1 MKMKK
6 NHRFFGISYLCFPLI
21 LLCCFSCKNVQHP
34 DWGFAGGDEGHTNYA
49 ALDQINRDNV
59 SRLKVAWTYH
69 SGNMKGNVQGN
80 PLIVD
85 GVMYITTPAQ
95 EVIAVDAAEGKELWR
110 FNPARTGE
118 TMGGINRGIA
128 YWGKGEQALIAFTSG
143 PYLNVISAKT
153 GQAIPSFGDKG
164 RINLNEGLVR
174 PATEM
179 AISAPAAPVI
189 FKDLV
194 IVGAMTWSAPANVSA
209 FNIHTGKREWIFHT
223 IPQPDEVGYDTW
235 GDKDFWKKGAGV
247 NVWGGLCVDSE
258 NGMVFFATGQP
269 KDDFYRPDNKG
280 EHLYGNCIVAL
291 DAGTGKRKWHYQAL
305 HHDLWDLDLPCA
317 PMLVN
322 LRKGSEKVPGVAQL
336 TKTGNT
342 LLFNRLTGELFSK
355 VEERPVPASPLLGE
369 VSYPTQPYVSWP
381 EPFSRQVLTV
391 DQLTR
396 LTPEAHASALNRFNA
411 SDTGWFV
418 PPSEKGVIYY
428 GIHGGAEWGGG
439 SYDPESNTLFVNAN
453 ELAWHITMH
462 DINGN
467 NGATGKDI
475 SPGRNVYL
483 ASGCVSCHGGNRE
496 GMGAAPA
503 LKELAKKYRKDE
515 VVKIIKTGRGAMPA
529 FTQIPE
535 DDVQAIAAYLL
546 DTKSAS
552 GKIKEEKIPVYRAMA
567 YTKFLDEQGY
577 PATTPPWGTLN
588 ALDLTTGKIKWKIP
602 LGEYEELTRKG
613 IPPTGTENFGG
624 SIVTGGGLVFIAAAR
639 DLKFR
644 AFDTNTGKLLW
655 EAPLPYGGNAVP
667 STYMVNGKQYVVIPA
682 TGGGKLG
689 TPTGDAYVAFALPDQ
704 Q

>member
-1 MKMKK
+1 MKMKT
-6 NHRFFGISYLCFPLI
+6 NRRRQGIIGACYSMA
-21 LLCCFSCKNVQHP
+21 LLLSVSCKEVQHP
-34 DWGFAGGDEGHTNYA
+34 NWGFAGGDEGHTNYA
-49 ALDQINRDNV
+49 PFSQINKDNV
-59 SRLKVAWTYH
+59 AQLKVAWTYH
-69 SGNMKGNVQGN
+69 TGNMKGNVQGN

-85 GVMYITTPAQ
+85 GVMYITTPDQ
-95 EVIAVDAAEGKELWR
+95 ELIAVDAAKGVERWR
-110 FNPARTGE
+110 YNPARKGE
-118 TMGGINRGIA
+118 VMGGVNRGIA
-128 YWGKGEQALIAFTSG
+128 HWGKGEQALIAFTSG
-143 PYLNVISAKT
+143 PYLNVISVQT
-153 GQAIPSFGDKG
+153 GKPAEGFGDKG

-174 PATEM
+174 PANEM

-209 FNIHTGKREWIFHT
+209 FNIHTGKREWIFHN
-223 IPQPDEVGYDTW
+223 IPQPGEEGYESW
-235 GDKDFWKKGAGV
+235 GDKNFWKTGAGV

-269 KDDFYRPDNKG
+269 KDDFYRPDNNG

-291 DAGTGKRKWHYQAL
+291 EAGTGKKKWHYQAL

-317 PMLVN
+317 PILVN
-322 LRKGSEKVPGVAQL
+322 LKKDGKKVLGVAQL

-355 VEERPVPASPLLGE
+355 VEERSVPASPLLGE
-369 VSYPTQPYVSWP
+369 KAFPTQPYVSWP
-381 EPFSRQVLTV
+381 EPFSRQVLTAA
-391 DQLTR
+391 DLTK
-396 LTPEAHASALNRFNA
+396 LTPEAHESALKRFNA
-411 SDTGWFV
+411 SDTGWFM
-418 PPSEKGVIYY
+418 PPTEKGVIYY

-439 SYDPESNTLFVNAN
+439 SYEPESNVLYVNAN

-462 DINGN
+462 DINK
-467 NGATGKDI
+467 APEGKEDV

-483 ASGCVSCHGGNRE
+483 ARGCVSCHGGNRE

-503 LKELAKKYRKDE
+503 LKNLSAKYRKDE
-515 VVKIIKTGRGAMPA
+515 VVKIIKTGKGAMPA

-546 DTKSAS
+546 DAKSS
-552 GKIKEEKIPVYRAMA
+552 QGKIIAEKIPAYRAMA

-577 PATTPPWGTLN
+577 PATAPPWGTLN
-588 ALDLTTGKIKWKIP
+588 ALDLNTGKIKWKVP
-602 LGEYEELTRKG
+602 LGEYEELTKKG
-613 IPPTGTENFGG
+613 IPQTGTENFGG

-644 AFDTNTGKLLW
+644 AFDKDSGKVLW
-655 EAPLPYGGNAVP
+655 EAALPYGGNAVP

-689 TPTGDAYVAFALPDQ
+689 NPTGDAYVAYALPDQ

>member
-1 MKMKK
+1 MKMKT
-6 NHRFFGISYLCFPLI
+6 NRRRQGFIGACYSMV
-21 LLCCFSCKNVQHP
+21 LLLSVSCKEVQHP

-49 ALDQINRDNV
+49 AFNQINKDNV
-59 SRLKVAWTYH
+59 AQLKVAWTYH
-69 SGNMKGNVQGN
+69 TGDMKGNVQGN

-95 EVIAVDAAEGKELWR
+95 VLIAVDAAKGTELWR
-110 FNPARTGE
+110 FNPAREGE
-118 TMGGINRGIA
+118 VMGGVNRGIA
-128 YWGKGEQALIAFTSG
+128 HWGKGEQALIAFTSG
-143 PYLNVISAKT
+143 PYLNVVSTKT
-153 GQAIPSFGDKG
+153 GKPVPEFGDKG

-174 PATEM
+174 PANEM

-209 FNIHTGKREWIFHT
+209 FNIHTGKREWIFHN
-223 IPQPDEVGYDTW
+223 IPQPDEEGHESW
-235 GDKDFWKKGAGV
+235 GDKNFWKTGAGV

-269 KDDFYRPDNKG
+269 KDDFYRPDNDG

-291 DAGTGKRKWHYQAL
+291 EAGTGKKKWHYQAL

-317 PMLVN
+317 PILVN
-322 LRKGSEKVPGVAQL
+322 LKKDGKKVPGVAQL

-369 VSYPTQPYVSWP
+369 KAFPTQPFVSWP
-381 EPFSRQVLTV
+381 EPFSRQVLTAA
-391 DQLTR
+391 DLTQ
-396 LTPEAHASALNRFNA
+396 LTPEAHESALKRFNA
-411 SDTGWFV
+411 ADTGWFM
-418 PPSEKGVIYY
+418 PPTEKGVIYY

-439 SYDPESNTLFVNAN
+439 AYEPESNVLYVNAN

-462 DINGN
+462 DINKAPG
-467 NGATGKDI
+467 GKEDV

-483 ASGCVSCHGGNRE
+483 ARGCVSCHGGNRE

-503 LKELAKKYRKDE
+503 LKNLSAKYRKDE
-515 VVKIIKTGRGAMPA
+515 VVKIIKTGKGAMPA

-546 DTKSAS
+546 DNKSAP
-552 GKIKEEKIPVYRAMA
+552 GKTATEKIPVYRAMA

-577 PATTPPWGTLN
+577 PATAPPWGTLN
-588 ALDLTTGKIKWKIP
+588 ALDLNTGKIKWKVP

-613 IPPTGTENFGG
+613 IPQTGTENFGG

-644 AFDTNTGKLLW
+644 AFDKDSGKVLW
-655 EAPLPYGGNAVP
+655 EDTLPYGGNAVP
-667 STYMVNGKQYVVIPA
+667 STYMVNGRQYVVIPA

-689 TPTGDAYVAFALPDQ
+689 NPTGDAYVAYALPDQ